1 MPRAMPSSDYPAQP
15 ARAAQRLV
23 RAGFCVAF
31 AGGIL
36 LALAFVL
43 PDWQPSG
50 VAPSIVQQ
58 LLQSQPAPSYPNCV
72 DACGR
77 SSTGGLICLAVLYV
91 AFVSLLA
98 ASQAFRRMPHNA
110 ASGVAALGLFLGLL
124 PCIPAVFNL
133 VGSIRAGASA
143 QPADSLQ
150 WLIYGGILFV
160 VVGNALALIGEWWR
174 SRS

>member
-1 MPRAMPSSDYPAQP
+1 MPRATLPSDYPAQP
-15 ARAAQRLV
+15 AHAAQRIV
-23 RAGFCVAF
+23 RAGFYVAF

-50 VAPSIVQQ
+50 VVPSIAQQ

-72 DACGR
+72 DTCGR
-77 SSTGGLICLAVLYV
+77 SSAGGLICLAVLYI

-98 ASQAFRRMPHNA
+98 ASQAFRRVPHNA
-110 ASGVAALGLFLGLL
+110 TSGVAALGLFLGLL

-133 VGSIRAGASA
+133 AGSSA

-150 WLIYGGILFV
+150 WLSSGGFLFI
-160 VVGNALALIGEWWR
+160 VVGNALALVGEWWR